1 MFYIGNSIIR
11 NGAIA
16 PLSEQTET
24 GVDGEIYEMFRVENG
39 RPVFL
44 PDHLSRYAASIRS
57 AGRPLPDCFD
67 RLPSLIE
74 WLTICNQLLNNEIRL
89 CLSPDGL
96 FQGGF
101 VTSVYPTP
109 QMYAEGVHCVLLHD
123 TRQMPNAKIYH
134 AEMRQNA
141 HNQQLEADAYESI
154 LVNGEGKITEGS
166 RSNIFFVSGH
176 TLVTAPDSLVLKGIM
191 RQKVLEV
198 AARKGIDVKFEA
210 VDQNAVNK
218 YDAAFIS
225 STPARILPIKSITT
239 CNYCRNNDI
248 IASIS
253 QGVAELISK

>member
-74 WLTICNQLLNNEIRL
+74 WLCICNQLPNNEIRL

-101 VTSVYPTP
+101 VTSVY
-109 QMYAEGVHCVLLHD
+109 L
-123 TRQMPNAKIYH
+123 
-134 AEMRQNA
+134 
-141 HNQQLEADAYESI
+141 
-154 LVNGEGKITEGS
+154 
-166 RSNIFFVSGH
+166 
-176 TLVTAPDSLVLKGIM
+176 
-191 RQKVLEV
+191 
-198 AARKGIDVKFEA
+198 
-210 VDQNAVNK
+210 
-218 YDAAFIS
+218 
-225 STPARILPIKSITT
+225 
-239 CNYCRNNDI
+239 
-248 IASIS
+248 
-253 QGVAELISK
+253 